1 MLLPTN
7 IVEIKLFGFLK
18 KIDKIRD
25 EIPPFRSSSNRNL
38 STEMK
43 EPIQACF
50 ATWRQRK
57 PWLSKGK

>member
-1 MLLPTN
+1 MLLPTT

-18 KIDKIRD
+18 KIDKSRD

-43 EPIQACF
+43 AISIPEKKAEKAMVIK
-50 ATWRQRK
+50 R
-57 PWLSKGK
+57 

>member
-25 EIPPFRSSSNRNL
+25 EIPPFRSSSNRKL

-43 EPIQACF
+43 AISIPEKKAEKAMVIK
-50 ATWRQRK
+50 R
-57 PWLSKGK
+57 